1 MKAYGVTKHD
11 RGCCPGHDRF
21 PKETYR
27 NRRSKK
33 AQTRDTQIAHQ
44 VARARAKRELSAEEL
59 DAATEAARRLD
70 GSVDANLLTL
80 GLATDLSDLLK
91 RGVV

>member
-1 MKAYGVTKHD
+1 VKPYGVTKHD

-44 VARARAKRELSAEEL
+44 VARARAKRE

-70 GSVDANLLTL
+70 GSVDANLLAL

-91 RGVV
+91 RGVG